1 MAQFCSNSIVIWPL
15 LLSCLCLNLARNMAE
30 FPRIEHYS
38 KRNVDPIAFLVVG
51 DWGRG
56 GNFNQSRVAS
66 QMGDIG
72 KKLGINFV
80 ISTGDNFYDDGLK
93 GVNDPFFQRSFTGI
107 YTAKSL
113 QKPWY
118 TVLGNHDYQGNTEA
132 QLSPVLRK
140 LDSRWRCK
148 RNFIVGAGIVD
159 IVFIDT
165 TPFVGKYFNHSKNQK
180 FDWKDVLPRDNY
192 LSALR
197 KSLHLALSKSRA
209 PWKIVVGHHTI
220 RSIGHHGDTQEIVDQ
235 LLPILEAHKVDM
247 YINGHDHCLQHLSN
261 KKGTMHFLTSG
272 GGSKAWKNDIHYGKN
287 NDTVHFYYDGQ
298 GFMSVSLTHWRA
310 NVLFYDVS
318 GKPLYHM
325 RIRNPTCILL
335 LLIACLFVSKV
346 TVTARLVQI
355 QQRIRLNRVINF
367 LAVGDWGRKGAFN
380 QSAVA
385 RSMGEV
391 GAKLRIDFVVSTGDN
406 FYKDGLTGVRDPAFA
421 QSFTKIYTAR
431 SLQKP
436 WYATLG
442 NHDYHGDSAAQLSP
456 LLRKRDRRWNCYRSY
471 TVRAGFLQI
480 FFVDTSPFKDKYFDK
495 GPNKFNWTGVLP
507 RDTYISNLAKDL
519 DTALKTSKAAWKIVV
534 GHHPIRSIGKQGD
547 TEELLE
553 KLLPI
558 LEANKIPIY
567 INGHN
572 HCLEHINNTGISIE
586 FLTSGG
592 GSRAWGNI
600 IHYDRYKNNLKFY
613 YDGQGFISVRL
624 TKRQANVVFYDVS
637 GQTLHSFELKKFGNR
652 GE

>member
-1 MAQFCSNSIVIWPL
+1 MAQFWSNSIVIWPL

-30 FPRIEHYS
+30 FPRIEHYH
-38 KRNVDPIAFLVVG
+38 KRNIARIAFLVVG

-66 QMGDIG
+66 QMGVIG
-72 KKLGINFV
+72 KKLGIDFV
-80 ISTGDNFYDDGLK
+80 VSTGDNFYNDGLK
-93 GVNDPFFQRSFTGI
+93 GVNDPFFQQSFTSI
-107 YTAKSL
+107 YTARSL

-118 TVLGNHDYQGNTEA
+118 T
-132 QLSPVLRK
+132 
-140 LDSRWRCK
+140 
-148 RNFIVGAGIVD
+148 GIVD

-165 TPFVGKYFNHSKNQK
+165 TPFVGKYFDNAKNQK
-180 FDWKDVLPRDNY
+180 FDWKDVLPRDKY

-197 KSLHLALSKSRA
+197 KSLHVALSKSRA

-247 YINGHDHCLQHLSN
+247 YINGHDHCLEHLSN

-272 GGSKAWKNDIHYGKN
+272 GGSKAWKNDIHNGKN
-287 NDTVHFYYDGQ
+287 NDTMHFYYDGQ
-298 GFMSVSLTHWRA
+298 GFMYVSLMHRMA

-325 RIRNPTCILL
+325 RISMSLSKQSNRYSP
-335 LLIACLFVSKV
+335 ACPNSAAHQAKRCYKLSGCW
-346 TVTARLVQI
+346 RL
-355 QQRIRLNRVINF
+355 
-367 LAVGDWGRKGAFN
+367 GTKGTFN

-391 GAKLRIDFVVSTGDN
+391 GAKLGIDFVVSTGDN

-421 QSFTKIYTAR
+421 QSFTNIYTAR

-436 WYATLG
+436 WYAILG
-442 NHDYHGDSAAQLSP
+442 NHDYHGNTKAQLSP
-456 LLRKRDRRWNCYRSY
+456 LLRKRDKRWNCYRSY

-480 FFVDTSPFKDKYFDK
+480 FLVDTSPFKDNYFVK
-495 GPNKFNWTGVLP
+495 RPNKFNWTGVLP
-507 RDTYISNLAKDL
+507 RKTYISNLLKDL

-547 TEELLE
+547 TKELLE

-572 HCLEHINNTGISIE
+572 HCLEHINNTGCKKNSIQRH
-586 FLTSGG
+586 FFSLC
-592 GSRAWGNI
+592 I
-600 IHYDRYKNNLKFY
+600 LYKNNLKFY
-613 YDGQGFISVRL
+613 YDGQGFVSVRL
-624 TKRQANVVFYDVS
+624 TKRQANVTFYDVS
-637 GQTLHSFELKKFGNR
+637 GQTLHSFELKKFGTEEN
-652 GE
+652 EV